1 MEIILIILILIVIH
15 GYGGYTLP
23 IIVNRLIHSRKTKG
37 EIGEVKKHSIS
48 IVIAAYNE
56 ETCIAEKIINTLS
69 IDYPKTLLDIIIVT
83 DGSNDRTFEIASS
96 YDSVRCFHENSRKGK
111 MAAIDRIMPYVQSE
125 ITVFT
130 DANTLLNKDCL
141 IAINKHFLLQNVGGV
156 AGEKKVEVLKTT
168 DNKRKPQEGIYWKYE
183 SFLKQIDSAYYSVVG
198 AAGELY
204 AIRTSLY
211 EYPGEQ
217 VILDDFLISMNICK
231 KGFVFKYEPG
241 AYALEQPSIN
251 LKEERKRKIRIAAG
265 GIQAILLLQSL
276 LNIIR
281 YKKLSYLYISH
292 RVLRWTIIPF
302 ALILIFGVSM
312 VLYFQNNSIWISSC
326 FFLQCI
332 FYGLGL
338 LGFVIRGHKYIYKIT
353 AIPNYFIFMNYSQIL
368 GLIRYLRG
376 KQTSVWEKAN
386 RLD

>member
-1 MEIILIILILIVIH
+1 MEIILIILILIVVH
-15 GYGGYTLP
+15 GYGGYTIP
-23 IIVNRLIHSRKTKG
+23 ILASRRIQTPKTKG
-37 EIGEVKKHSIS
+37 DIGEVKKHSIS

-69 IDYPKTLLDIIIVT
+69 IDYPKNLFDILIVT
-83 DGSNDRTFEIASS
+83 DGSTDRTYEIASS
-96 YDSVRCFHENSRKGK
+96 FDNVRCFHDNSRKGK

-141 IAINKHFLLQNVGGV
+141 NAINKHFLFQHVGGV
-156 AGEKKVEVLKTT
+156 AGEKKVEILNNADK
-168 DNKRKPQEGIYWKYE
+168 KSKSQEGIYWKYE
-183 SFLKQIDSAYYSVVG
+183 SFLKQIDSSYYSVVG

-204 AIRTSLY
+204 AIRTFLY

-231 KGFVFKYEPG
+231 KGFVFKYEPN
-241 AYALEQPSIN
+241 AYALEQPSVN

-265 GIQAILLLQSL
+265 GFQAILLLKSL
-276 LNIIR
+276 LNFTR

-302 ALILIFGVSM
+302 ALIFILCITFL
-312 VLYFQNNSIWISSC
+312 LYFQQNSTWISIC
-326 FFLQCI
+326 FFSQCL
-332 FYGLGL
+332 FYTLGL
-338 LGFVIRGHKYIYKIT
+338 LGFVIRGNNYMYKIT
-353 AIPNYFIFMNYSQIL
+353 AIPNYFIFMNYSQIQ

-376 KQTSVWEKAN
+376 EQTSVWEKAN
-386 RLD
+386 RL